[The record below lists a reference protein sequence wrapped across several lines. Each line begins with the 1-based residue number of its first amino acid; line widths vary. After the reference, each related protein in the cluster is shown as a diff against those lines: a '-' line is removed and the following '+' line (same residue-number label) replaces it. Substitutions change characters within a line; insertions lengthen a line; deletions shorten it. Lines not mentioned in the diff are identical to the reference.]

1 MAINSKGQSTLFPV
15 GKVDNKVEGC
25 SLWEDKR
32 MGIDSLEVSQSGI
45 WRGARQFLPS
55 EKRAGEGVHPEEG
68 LVSWL
73 LYSQSR
79 IIMSGRGEEV
89 SRYVVKEEKQE
100 ILIRE
105 SRKLKLLEK
114 HSKDEY

>member
-1 MAINSKGQSTLFPV
+1 MAINSKGQSTLLPV

-32 MGIDSLEVSQSGI
+32 MGIQSLEVSQSGI
-45 WRGARQFLPS
+45 WRGAGQFLPS

-73 LYSQSR
+73 LYSQSH

-89 SRYVVKEEKQE
+89 SRYVAKEEKQE
-100 ILIRE
+100 ILIQE

-114 HSKDEY
+114 HSKDE